1 VRDAGD
7 VLKID
12 RAELAAFLRI
22 RRERLQPEDL
32 GLPANSRRRTAGLRR
47 EEVAMLAG
55 MSVDYYTRL
64 EQARGPQPSA
74 QLLGALSRALRL
86 TKDEHDH
93 LFHLSGL
100 MPEDEQRSAT
110 QHVRPGVLHLLDKLD
125 DTPALVV
132 SDRGDVL
139 AWNAM
144 HAALMGDPGRFPPEQ
159 RNIPWQHF
167 CNPESAAYF
176 LPEDFARNGENTV
189 ADLRARLAAKPDDA
203 RLQALVAELR
213 ARSETFAELWERHDV
228 ARRRADHKTVLH
240 PLVGRI
246 ELDCEVMLSPEHDQ
260 RLIIHSARVGT
271 PAHQALQLLRVIGT
285 QRMAEV
291 DT

>member
-1 VRDAGD
+1 M
-7 VLKID
+7 LKID
-12 RAELAAFLRI
+12 RAELAAFLRT
-22 RRERLQPEDL
+22 RRERLRPEDF

-55 MSVDYYTRL
+55 MSVDYYVRL

-100 MPEDEQRSAT
+100 MPEDDRRAPTE
-110 QHVRPGVLHLLDKLD
+110 HVRPAVLHLLSKLD

-132 SDRGDVL
+132 SDRADVL

-144 HAALMGDPGRFPPEQ
+144 HAALMGDPGRLPPEQ
-159 RNIPWQHF
+159 RNIAWQHF

-176 LPEDFARNGENTV
+176 LPEDFQRNGENTV
-189 ADLRARLAAKPDDA
+189 ADLRARLAARPDDA
-203 RLQALVAELR
+203 RLRALVAELR
-213 ARSETFAELWERHDV
+213 DRSAVFAELWERHDV
-228 ARRRADHKTVLH
+228 QRRRADHKTVLH
-240 PLVGRI
+240 PVVGRI
-246 ELDCEVMLSPEHDQ
+246 TLDCEVMLSPEHDQ
-260 RLIIHSARVGT
+260 RLIIHSAPAGT
-271 PAHQALQLLRVIGT
+271 PAHQALALLRVLGT
-285 QRMAEV
+285 ERMAAERA
-291 DT
+291 

>member
-1 VRDAGD
+1 

-22 RRERLQPEDL
+22 RRERLRPQDI

-100 MPEDEQRSAT
+100 MPEHESRAPT
-110 QHVRPGVLHLLDKLD
+110 EHVRPGVLHLLDKLD
-125 DTPALVV
+125 DTPAMVV
-132 SDRGDVL
+132 SDRGDIL

-144 HAALMGDPGRFPPEQ
+144 HAALMGDPGRHPLEQ
-159 RNIPWQHF
+159 RNIAWQHF
-167 CNPESAAYF
+167 CNPDSAAYF

-189 ADLRARLAAKPDDA
+189 ADLRARFAAHPDDT
-203 RLQALVAELR
+203 RLRALVEELK
-213 ARSETFAELWERHDV
+213 ARSPRFAELWERHDV
-228 ARRRADHKTVLH
+228 KRRRSDHKTVVH

-246 ELDCEVMLSPEHDQ
+246 DLDCEVMLSPEHDQ
-260 RLIIHSARVGT
+260 RLIIHSARAGT
-271 PAHQALQLLRVIGT
+271 PAQQALELLRVIGT
-285 QRMAEV
+285 QRMSEA
-291 DT
+291 DRADA

>member
-1 VRDAGD
+1 MRDAGG

-22 RRERLQPEDL
+22 RRERLRPEDI
-32 GLPANSRRRTAGLRR
+32 GLPANTRRRTAGLRR

-55 MSVDYYTRL
+55 MSADYYTRL

-100 MPEDEQRSAT
+100 MPHDENRIPT
-110 QHVRPGVLHLLDKLD
+110 EHVRPGVLHLLDKLD
-125 DTPALVV
+125 DTPAMVV
-132 SDRGDVL
+132 SDRGDIL

-144 HAALMGDPGRFPPEQ
+144 HAALMGDPARIPLEQ

-167 CNPESAAYF
+167 CNPESEAYF
-176 LPEDFARNGENTV
+176 LPEDFVRNGERTV
-189 ADLRARLAAKPDDA
+189 ADLRARLAARPDDT
-203 RLQALVAELR
+203 RLR
-213 ARSETFAELWERHDV
+213 ARVEEIRVRSQRFAELWERHEV
-228 ARRRADHKTVLH
+228 KRRRSDHKTVLH
-240 PLVGRI
+240 PVVGRI
-246 ELDCEVMLSPEHDQ
+246 DLDCEVMLSPEHDQ
-260 RLIIHSARVGT
+260 RLIIHSARAGT
-271 PAHQALQLLRVIGT
+271 PAQQALQLLRVIGT
-285 QRMAEV
+285 QSMAEA
-291 DT
+291 DS